1 MVARDPADDHAL
13 QRLHSACAPVLDV
26 AGLLSGQ
33 AIEPRYC
40 RDWTGGEGRPLAVLR
55 PRSPDEVARVMALLN
70 GLGQPVVVQGGMTG
84 LVGSCVP
91 QPGEVVLSM
100 ERLRTI
106 EELDT
111 EAGTVRV
118 QAGVALQ
125 TLQEHVQAQGWFFP
139 VDIGSRGTCQ
149 IGGLIATNAGGNRVL
164 RYGMTRQSVL
174 GLEVVLPDGSVVSR
188 LGKALKDNAGYDL
201 KHAFIGSEGTLGVIT
216 RAQLALQP
224 LPSTQQTALVSVASF
239 SQVVALLALCRQRL
253 GAALSS
259 FEVMWRD
266 YFDTVTVELR
276 KGRAS
281 FTQPGSH
288 LVLIE
293 SLGNQAHTDAET
305 FQQTMVEFMEQ
316 VPAAQVLV
324 AQSLADSQQLWAL
337 RDASGEA
344 AQAIAPYAGFD
355 VSLPVSCMQTWTQEV
370 HAQLAAQDLRQVQT
384 YGHVGDGNLHLCVG
398 GLHTPGAKTFVS
410 ELVHSTIGQLAGSIS
425 GEHGIGL
432 LKKKYLAYC
441 RSPAELA
448 LMRTLKRS
456 LDPQQ
461 LLNRGRIFDLSPLP
475 SLTP

>member
-1 MVARDPADDHAL
+1 MGAIDPVDDHAL
-13 QRLHSACAPVLDV
+13 QRLQSACASVLD
-26 AGLLSGQ
+26 ATGLLSGQ

-55 PRSPDEVARVMALLN
+55 PRSPEEVALVMALLN

-91 QPGEVVLSM
+91 QHGEVVLSM

-106 EELDT
+106 EEFDT

-125 TLQEHVQAQGWFFP
+125 TLQQHVQAQGWLFP
-139 VDIGSRGTCQ
+139 VDIGSRGSCQ
-149 IGGLIATNAGGNRVL
+149 MGGLIATNAGGNRVL

-174 GLEVVLPDGSVVSR
+174 GLEVVLSDGSVVSR

-224 LPSTQQTALVSVASF
+224 LPCTQQTALVSVDSF
-239 SQVVALLALCRQRL
+239 AQVLSLLALCRQHL

-266 YFDTVTVELR
+266 YYDTVTVELG

-281 FTQPGSH
+281 FAQPGSQ
-288 LVLIE
+288 LVLVE
-293 SLGNQAHTDAET
+293 SQGHHAHTDAEV
-305 FQQTMVEFMEQ
+305 FEQALAQFMAQ
-316 VPAAQVLV
+316 VPNAQVVV
-324 AQSLADSQQLWAL
+324 AQSMADAQQLWAL

-355 VSLPVSCMQTWTQEV
+355 VSLPTSRMDDWTQQM
-370 HAQLAAQDLRQVQT
+370 HAQLAAQGLRQVQT

-398 GLHTPGAKTFVS
+398 GLHAPGAKALVD
-410 ELVHSTIGQLAGSIS
+410 ELVHSTIGQLGGSIS

-432 LKKKYLAYC
+432 LKKKHLAYC

-461 LLNRGRIFDLSPLP
+461 LLNRGRIFDLSPLT

>member
-1 MVARDPADDHAL
+1 MDDNAL
-13 QRLHSACAPVLDV
+13 QRLQSACAPVLDA

-55 PRSPDEVARVMALLN
+55 PRSPEEVARVMTLLN

-91 QPGEVVLSM
+91 QHGEVVLSM

-106 EELDT
+106 EEFDT
-111 EAGTVRV
+111 GAGTVQV
-118 QAGVALQ
+118 QAGVALEA
-125 TLQEHVQAQGWFFP
+125 LQQHVQAKGWLFP
-139 VDIGSRGTCQ
+139 VDIGSRGSCQ
-149 IGGLIATNAGGNRVL
+149 IGGIIATNAGGNRVL

-174 GLEVVLPDGSVVSR
+174 GLEVVLPNGSVVSR

-201 KHAFIGSEGTLGVIT
+201 KHAFIGSEGTLGIVT

-224 LPSTQQTALVSVASF
+224 LPTTQQTALVSVDGF
-239 SQVVALLALCRQRL
+239 PQVLALLALCRQRL

-266 YFDTVTVELR
+266 YYDTVTVQLR
-276 KGRAS
+276 KGRVGFA
-281 FTQPGSH
+281 QAGSH
-288 LVLIE
+288 LVLVE
-293 SLGNQAHTDAET
+293 SMGNHAHTDAQAFE
-305 FQQTMVEFMEQ
+305 QALAQFMEQ
-316 VPAAQVLV
+316 VPSAQVIV
-324 AQSLADSQQLWAL
+324 AQSMADAQQLWAL

-355 VSLPVSCMQTWTQEV
+355 VSLPIDRMQTWTQEV
-370 HAQLAAQDLRQVQT
+370 HARLAAQGMRQVQT

-398 GLHTPGAKTFVS
+398 GLHAVGAKALVD
-410 ELVHSTIGQLAGSIS
+410 ELVHSTIGLLGGSIS

-432 LKKKYLAYC
+432 MKKKHLAYC
-441 RSPAELA
+441 RSPAKLA
-448 LMRTLKRS
+448 LMHTLKRS
-456 LDPQQ
+456 LDPQL
-461 LLNRGRIFDLSPLP
+461 LLNRGRIFDLSPLHP
-475 SLTP
+475 